1 MATDRIETLLDEQR
15 RFPPPNTF
23 TARAHVRDSTP
34 YERARQDPEGY
45 WADWAKQLEWSKPW
59 DRVLEW
65 KPPHAKWFLG
75 GKLNASVNCLDRHV
89 RAGNGGRARGAEAAC
104 VEEDRRA
111 RETRRHSLLGR
122 PAEDS
127 QWKNHAAAVEGYR
140 GGPSPR
146 RYNYACRP
154 CCSGEVA

>member
-23 TARAHVRDSTP
+23 TAHAHVRDITP
-34 YERARQDPEGY
+34 YERAQQDPEGY
-45 WADWAKQLEWSKPW
+45 WADWAKQLEWSRPW

-75 GKLNASVNCLDRHV
+75 G
-89 RAGNGGRARGAEAAC
+89 
-104 VEEDRRA
+104 
-111 RETRRHSLLGR
+111 

-154 CCSGEVA
+154 CRSGEVA